1 MLLKF
6 VSPLSLGDVLHL
18 SFYPIGAGV
27 FAGAALAL
35 VASSVV
41 AALVANGYIS
51 NIQYDFSQWGGEAQ
65 VDAVNKRVLHDC
77 MRGECLVYTIL
88 SSGAQWAYNELKSP
102 FDEISIIRPLVAV
115 LYLVIAALFFTA
127 VVDRQ
132 KPIVF
137 ALVLLAA
144 VLATGAN
151 LFALRSYFHWQ
162 QKENSSCEKRW
173 FWGDSTVPQSQY

>member
-77 MRGECLVYTIL
+77 MRGEYLVYTIL
-88 SSGAQWAYNELKSP
+88 SSGAQWA
-102 FDEISIIRPLVAV
+102 
-115 LYLVIAALFFTA
+115 
-127 VVDRQ
+127 
-132 KPIVF
+132 
-137 ALVLLAA
+137 
-144 VLATGAN
+144 
-151 LFALRSYFHWQ
+151 
-162 QKENSSCEKRW
+162 
-173 FWGDSTVPQSQY
+173 